1 MGGYYRKLFVYIFAA
16 LAVALLLV
24 VVNSGALVRSNG
36 QEFDFDRTEPVDTV
50 SQADMEDA
58 ETTALVLCDPEDA
71 QSVKYQDNLERVF
84 GWLCIDALF
93 LPADRKDTVSYQD
106 YDLVMVAFSDWEGLI
121 GGDSARLLRYVDGGG
136 HLLLGMMPDEV
147 GGVYQ
152 TLSRRM
158 GVTDY
163 GDYLETDGIRF
174 TDELTPRGHEPGL
187 PGGGLRRRCPE
198 PAGGKRLRRLC
209 DCPGGRAG
217 DPPGVAQGG
226 RRGRH
231 SLVQRDRHYR

>member
-84 GWLCIDALF
+84 GWLRIDALSW
-93 LPADRKDTVSYQD
+93 V
-106 YDLVMVAFSDWEGLI
+106 LV
-121 GGDSARLLRYVDGGG
+121 
-136 HLLLGMMPDEV
+136 
-147 GGVYQ
+147 
-152 TLSRRM
+152 
-158 GVTDY
+158 DY
-163 GDYLETDGIRF
+163 GSVVVHVFRPESRDFYRLETLWGDA
-174 TDELTPRGHEPGL
+174 PRL
-187 PGGGLRRRCPE
+187 DL
-198 PAGGKRLRRLC
+198 A
-209 DCPGGRAG
+209 
-217 DPPGVAQGG
+217 
-226 RRGRH
+226 
-231 SLVQRDRHYR
+231 